1 MVAITSHDYV
11 PPGTRV
17 LNTDDGEI
25 GSIMNGCSFEST
37 SSWYEYEVETKYGIE
52 RWQRSDFLLM
62 DEISADTYPSNRQ
75 HLMVEWTNNTHH
87 QFPESTVTKM
97 TNFENQLKK
106 MKNDPGFIAALDQ
119 SGGSTPDALLHYGIK
134 KDSWSTDDEMF
145 SIVHQMRTR
154 IITSPSFTGERI
166 LAAILFEDTMD
177 RDIEGL
183 PTADYLWNTKRVV
196 PFLKVDKGLAT
207 ENDGVQLMKPM
218 PALAALLAKAKAKNI
233 FGTKMRSLIKQAHA
247 AGIKNIVSQQ
257 FDVAAQIIA
266 AELVP
271 IIEPEVDIHCPEKAK
286 AEQLLKAAILEK
298 LNELPANRPV
308 MLKLTLPEKDD
319 FYADCVRHP
328 NVVRVVALSGGYTR
342 DQANNRLRRNHGIVA
357 SFSRALLEGLFAQ
370 QSDAEFNA
378 VLDASIQSIFEA
390 STRKQATMGA
400 EVGNRTTGFGA
411 R

>member
-1 MVAITSHDYV
+1 
-11 PPGTRV
+11 
-17 LNTDDGEI
+17 
-25 GSIMNGCSFEST
+25 
-37 SSWYEYEVETKYGIE
+37 
-52 RWQRSDFLLM
+52 
-62 DEISADTYPSNRQ
+62 
-75 HLMVEWTNNTHH
+75 
-87 QFPESTVTKM
+87 M

-106 MKNDPGFIAALDQ
+106 MKTDPGFIAALDQ

-145 SIVHQMRTR
+145 AIVHQMRTR

-166 LAAILFEDTMD
+166 LAAILFENTMD
-177 RDIEGL
+177 RDIEGR

-196 PFLKVDKGLAT
+196 PFLKVDKGLAA

-218 PALAALLAKAKAKNI
+218 PTLAALLSKAKAKNI
-233 FGTKMRSLIKQAHA
+233 FGTKMRSVIKQANA

-266 AELVP
+266 ADLVP

-298 LNELPANRPV
+298 LNELPVDQLV

-319 FYADCVRHP
+319 FYADCVSHP

-342 DQANNRLRRNHGIVA
+342 DQANDRLRRNHGIVA
-357 SFSRALLEGLFAQ
+357 SFSRALLEGLSAQ

-390 STRKQATMGA
+390 STHKQATIGDS
-400 EVGNRTTGFGA
+400 EGNRTTGVGA